1 MNDLNNAEYDT
12 LTMLLQTQN
21 ISITRTALLKISLV
35 NYLVA
40 LILAKT
46 SNISSM
52 TCLMLMVFIS
62 LELKWWRW
70 TCLIKRMSDDD
81 YYTLVHSP
89 NEKQWQFF
97 NHVLHSIKI
106 KDDPLRLFLTLSLPQ
121 VTKTEFLLT
130 ISIQYQAGKWWE

>member
-1 MNDLNNAEYDT
+1 MPYTLWRNESTDVINNCQTYQEQFEQIKDEILTNRCQYEYHSEIVDKAMNDLNNAEYDT

-52 TCLMLMVFIS
+52 ICLMILAFS
-62 LELKWWRW
+62 LELM
-70 TCLIKRMSDDD
+70 IK
-81 YYTLVHSP
+81 V
-89 NEKQWQFF
+89 N
-97 NHVLHSIKI
+97 
-106 KDDPLRLFLTLSLPQ
+106 
-121 VTKTEFLLT
+121 LL
-130 ISIQYQAGKWWE
+130 